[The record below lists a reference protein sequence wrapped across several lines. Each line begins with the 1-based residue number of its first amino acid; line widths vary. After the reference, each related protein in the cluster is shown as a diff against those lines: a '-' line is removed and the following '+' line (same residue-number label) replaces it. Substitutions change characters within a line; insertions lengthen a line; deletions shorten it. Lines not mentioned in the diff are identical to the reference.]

1 MKKFMMAMLLTAT
14 VAAPV
19 AYASPGFEFGANIAR
34 TTTSGY
40 GNSSDFG
47 LTAGYNFNQSLGVEG
62 GYESLMGYEMTLL
75 SVSALGRCRIADH
88 IHLLGLLGV
97 SYWTESP
104 TGKYKASGIDPLLG
118 VGLSYHL
125 TRAISIRGEYQ
136 LVPHFNGLGTN
147 LNTFLIGV
155 NYRF

>member
-1 MKKFMMAMLLTAT
+1 MKKFMMAMLLTAVV
-14 VAAPV
+14 VAPA
-19 AYASPGFEFGANIAR
+19 AYASPGFDFGANIAR

-47 LTAGYNFNQSLGVEG
+47 LTAGYNFNQSIGVEG

-75 SVSALGRCRIADH
+75 SVSALGRYRISDH
-88 IHLLGLLGV
+88 IHLLGLLGM

-118 VGLSYHL
+118 LGLSYSL
-125 TRAISIRGEYQ
+125 TRAVSIRAEYQ
-136 LVPHFNGLGTN
+136 FVPHFNGLGTN